1 MDTWRKF
8 WRKSGYERGIALEA
22 TGTLVATFI
31 GLRIAGYRRWRNLLA
46 QFIPA
51 ANKQTMSPNLTD
63 NKSCQENA
71 FTISRMEAAVARHL
85 PFGTN
90 CLEQSLALWWLLRQ
104 RGIPADLRIG
114 VRKDAGSFE
123 AHAWVETNG
132 TVLSESGEQ
141 HTHFVP
147 LESAIP
153 SLETQEN

>member
-1 MDTWRKF
+1 MGTWRKF
-8 WRKSGYERGIALEA
+8 WRKSSYERAIALEA
-22 TGTLVATFI
+22 AGTLTATWV

-51 ANKQTMSPNLTD
+51 INKQTMSPNLSD
-63 NKSCQENA
+63 NKTYQENA
-71 FTISRMEAAVARHL
+71 MTIARMEAAAARHL
-85 PFGTN
+85 PFRTN
-90 CLEQSLALWWLLRQ
+90 CLEQSLTLWWLLRR

-132 TVLSESGEQ
+132 TVLGESGDQ

-153 SLETQEN
+153 SLETQQN